1 MIRMRFDHV
10 IFDCDGVLVDTESTA
25 ARVEAEIFREL
36 GYPLAAEELEELFI
50 GKSADYQAEWL
61 QARVGGNIRALY
73 EEMHAARMLAAFREG
88 LDAIPG
94 VHAALQAIG
103 PSKSVATNGVRER
116 ASFALSKTGLIGFFD
131 RLNTVEEVANPKPAP
146 DLYLLAAARAGAD
159 PARCAV
165 VEDSVTG
172 VTAACAA
179 GMTVIG
185 FTGSAHDRQAAAEGL
200 NKAGAHILLED
211 MRALHT
217 ALDWA

>member
-1 MIRMRFDHV
+1 MSRMRFDHV
-10 IFDCDGVLVDTESTA
+10 IFDCDGVLVDTESIA
-25 ARVEAEIFREL
+25 IRVEAQMFHDL
-36 GYPLAAEELEELFI
+36 GYPLDEEQVSDLFM
-50 GKSADYQAEWL
+50 GKSAEYQGEWL
-61 QARVGGNIRALY
+61 ESRIGGNIRARY
-73 EEMHAARMLAAFREG
+73 EAMHAERMFAAFQNG
-88 LDAIPG
+88 VNAIPG
-94 VHAALQAIG
+94 IKEALQAI
-103 PSKSVATNGVRER
+103 PLPKSVATNGVRER

-146 DLYLLAAARAGAD
+146 DLYLLAAARAGAV